1 MGTVEYGREIRLKM
15 TRDELEVAYLMWK
28 LGASAAEVAKV
39 FKVNDSNLRFCLIV
53 RDTGHLEKYTVHYK
67 DSNQPTM

>member
-1 MGTVEYGREIRLKM
+1 MATVELGTVIRLKM
-15 TRDELEVAYLMWK
+15 TRDELEAAYVMWK
-28 LGASAAEVAKV
+28 LGASASEVAKA
-39 FKVNDSNLRFCLIV
+39 FEVNDSNLRFCLVV